1 MLCLSRHLPS
11 NTTPYLSTTVGCP
24 VCPISS
30 PCPSRVTGGQDR
42 RVLVGSYSKMLYLQ
56 KKATLG
62 MHVIKKKTLDAY
74 PPQYPD
80 TAEPLPR
87 CRKLMER
94 QAFRDLTAVRA
105 VWPTA
110 DFVDPYTIFN
120 IKGNHYRLLTI
131 IHYRYKRVYIQG
143 FFTHAAYERWTRTQR
158 QG

>member
-11 NTTPYLSTTVGCP
+11 NTTPYLSTTVGCR

-74 PPQYPD
+74 AAQYPD
-80 TAEPLPR
+80 TAEPLR
-87 CRKLMER
+87 SWRKLMER
-94 QAFRDLTAVRA
+94 QDFRDLMAVRA

-110 DFVDPYTIFN
+110 DFVDPYIIFN

-131 IHYRYKRVYIQG
+131 IHYRNKRAYIQG
-143 FFTHAAYERWTRTQR
+143 IFSQSVYTLRTTNP
-158 QG
+158 